1 MLKANMMHLR
11 LLTITC
17 LSLFFLQIDSFAQ
30 IRQNIYGGNGV
41 ENINAIIPSPSG
53 GYVLCGSTTSS
64 GAGEADVLV
73 MEIDN
78 NGTIIWAN
86 TYGGVN
92 DDIGFDITPANDG
105 GYAIVASS
113 KSVTPFNEQAYVL
126 KIEADGTI
134 DWQKFIG
141 NDNST
146 EKFYTILQVSLNGYL
161 VGGSLQSGNNPPN
174 AFIGKLRFNGQSF
187 IWSKA
192 LGNTGFEAIH
202 DLQLKADGTVVA
214 TGVESSFTGNQ
225 ENMLVL
231 DIDEADNGN
240 ILRALSIGGG
250 NQDIAYRNVLTND
263 GGYLLYGKTLSCGG
277 TTFNEVAVK
286 LDAAGAISWTKTFGS
301 ANDDNIVDAVE
312 LSNGDYAFASFY
324 RVGNSLDL
332 QLTQTDN
339 QGNILNA
346 YYFGSEGDERVLN
359 VESSKKMLVTP
370 TGIIMAT
377 STDGFTANAR
387 DLYLLQTDLPNND
400 DCNSIVI
407 NINSSDCNFSNT
419 AINPNVSNIPLPIL
433 QDIFISPVSA
443 SLEQKSVCC
452 DIEAEATQNPL
463 SVCEGQSVQLEV
475 DALNANGS
483 ITYNWSPT
491 ADLDNSTAPMPQASP
506 TVNTNY
512 FVTVT
517 DNAGCTATASMAVEI
532 LAAPILELGEP
543 IEECVGITS
552 ILGTNES
559 FDSYLWQDGT
569 ATSTLAVTVS
579 GTYAL
584 TVTNATTGCT
594 AMDEIEV
601 TFIETNN
608 PTIDL
613 GMGADTLKI
622 CEGENIVL
630 DAGEGF
636 TSYLWSDASTSSQLT
651 VDEAGTY
658 EVTVFS
664 FCGSGSDSVVVEVE
678 SCDEPDSN
686 QQRIIVPTAFSPN
699 GDGVN
704 DKVQVL
710 YNQGVE
716 LVKFAIYNRSG
727 EPVFETANPF
737 EGWDGIFKN
746 DEQNVGIYVYYLEAV
761 DTENRN
767 KPILLRGNITLIR

>member
-1 MLKANMMHLR
+1 MHLR

-17 LSLFFLQIDSFAQ
+17 LSLLLLQTYSFAQ
-30 IRQNIYGGNGV
+30 IRQNIYGGNGD
-41 ENINAIIPSPSG
+41 ENINAIIPSPNG
-53 GYVLCGSTTSS
+53 GYILCGSTNSS
-64 GAGEADVLV
+64 GAGSADVLV
-73 MEIDN
+73 MEMDN

-126 KIEADGTI
+126 KLEADGTI
-134 DWQKFIG
+134 EWQKFIG

-161 VGGSLQSGNNPPN
+161 VGGSLQAGNNPPN

-187 IWSKA
+187 LWSKA
-192 LGNTGFEAIH
+192 FGNTGFEAIY
-202 DLQLKADGTVVA
+202 DLQLKTDGTVVA

-231 DIDEADNGN
+231 DIDEANNGT
-240 ILRALSIGGG
+240 ITRALSIGGN
-250 NQDIAYRNVLTND
+250 NQDIAYRNVLTSD

-277 TTFNEVAVK
+277 NTFNEVAIK
-286 LDAAGAISWTKTFGS
+286 LDAGGAISWTKTFGS

-312 LSNGDYAFASFY
+312 LINGDYAFASFY

-346 YYFGSEGDERVLN
+346 YNLGSDGDERVLN
-359 VESSKKMLVTP
+359 IESPKKMLVTP
-370 TGIIMAT
+370 TGVLIAA
-377 STDGFTANAR
+377 STNGFTANAT
-387 DLYLLQTDLPNND
+387 DMYLLQTDLPNND
-400 DCNSIVI
+400 DCNSTVL
-407 NINSSDCNFSNT
+407 NINSSDCNFNNI
-419 AINPNVSNIPLPIL
+419 AINPNTSNVPLPIL

-443 SLEQKSVCC
+443 SLQQKSVCC
-452 DIEAEATQNPL
+452 DLEAEAAQNPL
-463 SVCEGQSVQLEV
+463 SVCEGQSVQLGV
-475 DALNANGS
+475 DALNASGLIS
-483 ITYNWSPT
+483 YNWSPAT
-491 ADLDNSTAPMPQASP
+491 DLDDATAAMPQASP
-506 TVNTNY
+506 TTNSTY
-512 FVTVT
+512 FVTIS
-517 DNAGCTATASMAVEI
+517 DEIGCTATASMAVEV
-532 LAAPILELGEP
+532 LAAPILELGDP

-552 ILGTNES
+552 IIGTNES
-559 FDSYLWQDGT
+559 FDSYLWSDGT
-569 ATSTLAVTVS
+569 TTSTLAVTTS
-579 GTYAL
+579 GTYTL
-584 TVTNATTGCT
+584 TVTNATTGCI

-601 TFIETNN
+601 TFVETSNF
-608 PTIDL
+608 TIDL
-613 GMGADTLKI
+613 VMGADTLTI

-636 TSYLWSDASTSSQLT
+636 DSYLWSDGSTVSQLT
-651 VDEAGTY
+651 IDEAGTY
-658 EVTVFS
+658 EVTVS
-664 FCGSGSDSVVVEVE
+664 AVCGDGSGSVVVEIDDCE
-678 SCDEPDSN
+678 EPQPSN

-727 EPVFETANPF
+727 EPVFETSDRF
-737 EGWDGIFKN
+737 EGWDGVFKN
-746 DEQNVGIYVYYLEAV
+746 DEQNIGIYAYYLEAI

-767 KPILLRGNITLIR
+767 KPMLLRGNITLIR